1 MQLRTESTYIG
12 IIPRD
17 NGMCYVSI
25 GGLKWK
31 LLDDIK
37 SRSSAEEFKKLRL
50 WKAPARNYVF
60 TSHALYPLKNWGD
73 LVTKNLVSVV
83 RSTDKS
89 KSKVQAI
96 EIFKDNFYG

>member
-1 MQLRTESTYIG
+1 MELRTESTYIG

-17 NGMCYVSI
+17 NGMCFVSI
-25 GGLKWK
+25 GGLKWEVV
-31 LLDDIK
+31 DGIK

-50 WKAPARNYVF
+50 WKAPTCNYIF
-60 TSHALYPLKNWGD
+60 TSHARYPSKNWAD
-73 LVTKNLVSVV
+73 LINKNLVSVV